1 MADAGYTSYPYR
13 LISKGGLSAR
23 YVNDALPE
31 GSYVNM
37 TNIELREENAL
48 STRYGLYPITT
59 NGTTNFPLGAP
70 GQIGSIGR
78 MAGLGGNSW
87 RYATARNTLSWGL
100 YRRAGTGQGA
110 FTNIGGGAASD
121 QISMFPY
128 RPAASSF

>member
-31 GSYVNM
+31 GSYVDM

-48 STRYGLYPITT
+48 STRYGLFPITT
-59 NGTTNFPLGAP
+59 NLTTNFPLGN
-70 GQIGSIGR
+70 GTGVGSIGR
-78 MAGLGGNSW
+78 MSGLGGNSW
-87 RYATARNTLSWGL
+87 RYATGRAVLGWNL

-121 QISMFPY
+121 Q
-128 RPAASSF
+128 